1 MSPVAGFTLWFF
13 VTVTLLLTAAYFGR
27 TARAYPARRKIHV
40 VFVLL
45 TAASLAWTIKVA
57 YDLGALYD
65 LATAGW
71 ITPVHLAI
79 AKVATGFLVF
89 PIVAGVLA
97 WRDGKKRR
105 AHAFLAWCAMVL
117 IVLAAVTGTIM
128 ILLAQPKGL

>member
-1 MSPVAGFTLWFF
+1 VSPVAAFTVWFF
-13 VTVTLLLTAAYFGR
+13 ITVTLLLTAAYFGR
-27 TARAYPARRKIHV
+27 TAARAPERRKIHV
-40 VFVLL
+40 IFVLL
-45 TAASLAWTIKVA
+45 TAGALAWTIKVA

-65 LATAGW
+65 LASAGW

-89 PIVAGVLA
+89 PIVAGILA

>member
-1 MSPVAGFTLWFF
+1 MSPVAAFTVWFF
-13 VTVTLLLTAAYFGR
+13 ITVTLLLTAAYFGR
-27 TARAYPARRKIHV
+27 TAARAPERRKIHV
-40 VFVLL
+40 IFVLL
-45 TAASLAWTIKVA
+45 TAGALAWTIKVA
-57 YDLGALYD
+57 YDVGALYD
-65 LATAGW
+65 LASAGW

-89 PIVAGVLA
+89 PIVAGILA
-97 WRDGKKRR
+97 WRDGKQRR